1 MFLDEQFN
9 IIKFAILKLIYNFNA
24 LSIKIPAEFF
34 FRISINLQKKKDSQ
48 IDKRIIKKKYRS
60 EKGDLYI
67 QILKHS
73 TKP

>member
-24 LSIKIPAEFF
+24 LSIKIPAELF

-48 IDKRIIKKKYRS
+48 IGKGIIKRNTKVKW
-60 EKGDLYI
+60 GTYI
-67 QILKHS
+67 FR
-73 TKP
+73 